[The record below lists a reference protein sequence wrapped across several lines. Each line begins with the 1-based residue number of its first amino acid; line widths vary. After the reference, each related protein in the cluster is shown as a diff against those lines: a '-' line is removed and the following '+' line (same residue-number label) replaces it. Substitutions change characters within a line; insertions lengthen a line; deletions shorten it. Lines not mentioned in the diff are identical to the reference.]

1 MDYRS
6 FLQNENEEFRLPYF
20 GEGSICDAQRT
31 WKIREESL
39 RPGWYRFRPAGRSLE
54 MIEPIDPEIHKWES
68 CGIRGPHR
76 GYQAIGRF
84 VGDTRQ
90 APLFD
95 LPEDED
101 LERFTPVTA
110 WEWFDGNLL
119 LCNIEFESEV
129 ETAVREAYED
139 ETSIEG
145 IKAVTPALANT
156 FILETTARE
165 LAREAVRRRAE
176 NRIRREQEAQAK
188 VRQERISNM
197 ENSIEGRIAIALS
210 HSGAELIDWRR
221 NGGGNIA
228 VRYRIGGQRI
238 ECIIDS
244 VTLSIVDSGICL
256 EGADRELN
264 LSSLPSAVQ
273 EAIDTGQLHVYR
285 RG

>member
-1 MDYRS
+1 MDYRN
-6 FLQNENEEFRLPYF
+6 FLQNTAEEYRLPYF
-20 GEGSICDAQRT
+20 GNGSVCDGKRT
-31 WKIREESL
+31 WKIRDDSL
-39 RPGWYRFRPAGRSLE
+39 RPGWYRFRPSGRALDA
-54 MIEPIDPEIHKWES
+54 IESIAPEAFEWES
-68 CGIRGPHR
+68 RGIKGPNP
-76 GYQAIGRF
+76 GYHAIGRF

-90 APLFD
+90 AHLYD

-119 LCNIEFESEV
+119 LGAIEFETDA

-139 ETSIEG
+139 ETSIEA
-145 IKAVTPALANT
+145 IKAVTPALANA

-165 LAREAVRRRAE
+165 LGREAVRRRE
-176 NRIRREQEAQAK
+176 ETRLLREQDAKNRANQA
-188 VRQERISNM
+188 RITAA

-221 NGGGNIA
+221 NGGGTVA
-228 VRYRIGGQRI
+228 VRYRVGGQRI

-244 VTLSIVDSGICL
+244 NTLSIVDSGICL
-256 EGADRELN
+256 DGTDGELN
-264 LSSLPSAVQ
+264 LTSLPSAVQ